1 MKTEQVKLTQVKS
14 NAANPRTITS
24 DKFTKL
30 VNSILVLPKMLEIRP
45 IVVDNKMLS
54 LGGNMR
60 NNALRAIAKMTPE
73 EIAARLSSLSDFQ
86 SKTKGERDKLVDWW
100 GKWFEAPF
108 AYIIKASEL
117 TEDEKKQF
125 IVKDNVSYG
134 QWDYDLLAN
143 NFDNKKLEDWGMDVW
158 NASPMAFT
166 PMQNTASNIP
176 SSTPSAPDE
185 SEDDGVGSIIT
196 EDNLPP
202 ELQGVDLTPQDLP
215 KIQGDDN
222 TPMERIIIT
231 YPKDRLPELLALLGM
246 ASIDKVVYRID
257 EILPSTE

>member
-1 MKTEQVKLTQVKS
+1 MKTEQVKLTQVKA
-14 NAANPRTITS
+14 NEANPRTITS

-30 VNSILVLPKMLEIRP
+30 VNSILVFPKMLELRP

-60 NNALRAIAKMTPE
+60 GNALKAISKMTPE
-73 EIAARLSSLSDFQ
+73 EVATRLSSLADFQ
-86 SKTKGERDKLVDWW
+86 SKSKPERDKLVEYW
-100 GKWFEAPF
+100 GKWLEAPF
-108 AYIIKASEL
+108 AFIIRASEL

-143 NFDNKKLEDWGMDVW
+143 TFDNKKLEDWGMDVW
-158 NASPMAFT
+158 QAAPVAFT
-166 PMQNTASNIP
+166 PMQPAASNSSPAP
-176 SSTPSAPDE
+176 SQPDE
-185 SEDDGVGSIIT
+185 SEDDGKGAIPV
-196 EDNLPP
+196 ENLPA
-202 ELQGVDLTPQDLP
+202 ELQGLDLNPNDLP
-215 KIQGDDN
+215 KLQGDDI

-246 ASIDKVVYRID
+246 SSIDKVVYRID
-257 EILPSTE
+257 EIIPED

>member
-1 MKTEQVKLTQVKS
+1 MKTEQVKLSQVKA
-14 NAANPRTITS
+14 NTANPRTITS

-30 VNSILVLPKMLEIRP
+30 VNSILVFPKMLELRP

-60 NNALRAIAKMTPE
+60 GNALKAIAKMTPE
-73 EIAARLSSLSDFQ
+73 EVATRLSSLADFQ
-86 SKTKGERDKLVDWW
+86 SKSKPERDKLVEYW
-100 GKWFEAPF
+100 GKWLESPF

-143 NFDNKKLEDWGMDVW
+143 TFDNKKLEDWGMDVW
-158 NASPMAFT
+158 QAAPVAFA
-166 PMQNTASNIP
+166 PMQTAASNSSPAP
-176 SSTPSAPDE
+176 SQPDE
-185 SEDDGVGSIIT
+185 SEDDGKGAILA
-196 EDNLPP
+196 ENLPP
-202 ELQGVDLTPQDLP
+202 EVQGVDLNPNDLP
-215 KIQGDDN
+215 KLQGDDV

-246 ASIDKVVYRID
+246 SSIDKVVYRID
-257 EILPSTE
+257 EIIPDE

>member
-1 MKTEQVKLTQVKS
+1 MKTEQVKLSQVKA
-14 NAANPRTITS
+14 NTANPRTITS

-30 VNSILVLPKMLEIRP
+30 VNSILVFPKMLELRP

-60 NNALRAIAKMTPE
+60 GNALKAISKMTPE
-73 EIAARLSSLSDFQ
+73 EVATRLSSLADFQ
-86 SKTKGERDKLVDWW
+86 SKSKPERDKLVEYW
-100 GKWFEAPF
+100 GKWLESPF

-134 QWDYDLLAN
+134 QWDYDMLAN
-143 NFDNKKLEDWGMDVW
+143 GFDNKKLEDWGMDVW
-158 NASPMAFT
+158 QAAPVAFA
-166 PMQNTASNIP
+166 PMQTAASNSSPAP
-176 SSTPSAPDE
+176 SQPDE
-185 SEDDGVGSIIT
+185 SEDDGKGAILAES
-196 EDNLPP
+196 LPP
-202 ELQGVDLTPQDLP
+202 ELQGLDLNPNDLP
-215 KIQGDDN
+215 KLQGDDV

-246 ASIDKVVYRID
+246 SSIDKVVYRID
-257 EILPSTE
+257 EIIPED

>member
-1 MKTEQVKLTQVKS
+1 MKTEQVKLTQVKA

-30 VNSILVLPKMLEIRP
+30 VNSILVFPKMLELRP

-60 NNALRAIAKMTPE
+60 GNALKAIAKMTPE
-73 EIAARLSSLSDFQ
+73 EVATRLSSLADFQ
-86 SKTKGERDKLVDWW
+86 SKSKPERDKLVEYW
-100 GKWFEAPF
+100 GKWLESPF

-143 NFDNKKLEDWGMDVW
+143 TFDNKKLEDWGMDVW
-158 NASPMAFT
+158 QAAPVAFA
-166 PMQNTASNIP
+166 PMQTAASNSSPAP
-176 SSTPSAPDE
+176 SQPDE
-185 SEDDGVGSIIT
+185 SEDDGKGAILA
-196 EDNLPP
+196 ENLPP
-202 ELQGVDLTPQDLP
+202 ELQGVDLNPNDLP
-215 KIQGDDN
+215 KLQGDDV

-246 ASIDKVVYRID
+246 SSIDKVVYRID
-257 EILPSTE
+257 EIIPDE

>member
-1 MKTEQVKLTQVKS
+1 MKTEQVKLSQVKA

-30 VNSILVLPKMLEIRP
+30 VNSILVFPKMLELRP

-60 NNALRAIAKMTPE
+60 GNALKAIAKMTPE
-73 EIAARLSSLSDFQ
+73 EIATRLSSLADFQ
-86 SKTKGERDKLVDWW
+86 SKSKPERDKLVEYW
-100 GKWFEAPF
+100 GKWLEAPF
-108 AYIIKASEL
+108 AFIIRANEL
-117 TEDEKKQF
+117 TEDERQQF

-158 NASPMAFT
+158 NTAPVAFAPAQPVAT
-166 PMQNTASNIP
+166 NT
-176 SSTPSAPDE
+176 SANPAQPDD
-185 SEDDGVGSIIT
+185 SEDDGEGTIPAG
-196 EDNLPP
+196 NLPP
-202 ELQGVDLTPQDLP
+202 ELQGLDLNPADLP
-215 KIQGDDN
+215 KLQGDDV

-257 EILPSTE
+257 EIIPEED

>member
-1 MKTEQVKLTQVKS
+1 MKTEQVKLSQVKA
-14 NAANPRTITS
+14 NTANPRTITS

-30 VNSILVLPKMLEIRP
+30 VNSILVFPKMLELRP

-60 NNALRAIAKMTPE
+60 GNALKTIAKMTPE
-73 EIAARLSSLSDFQ
+73 EIATRLSSLADFK
-86 SKTKGERDKLVDWW
+86 SKSKPERDKLVEYW
-100 GKWFEAPF
+100 GKWLEAPF

-158 NASPMAFT
+158 QAAPVAFA
-166 PMQNTASNIP
+166 PMQPAASN
-176 SSTPSAPDE
+176 SSPTPSQPDE
-185 SEDDGVGSIIT
+185 SEDDGEGTAIPAG
-196 EDNLPP
+196 NLPP
-202 ELQGVDLTPQDLP
+202 ELQGLDLNPADLP
-215 KIQGDDN
+215 KLQGDDN

-246 ASIDKVVYRID
+246 SSIDKVVYRID
-257 EILPSTE
+257 EIIPED

>member
-1 MKTEQVKLTQVKS
+1 MKTEQVKLSQVKA
-14 NAANPRTITS
+14 NTANPRTITS

-30 VNSILVLPKMLEIRP
+30 VNSILVFPKMLELRP

-60 NNALRAIAKMTPE
+60 GNALKAIAKMTPE
-73 EIAARLSSLSDFQ
+73 EVATRLSSLADFQ
-86 SKTKGERDKLVDWW
+86 SKSKPERDKLVEYW
-100 GKWFEAPF
+100 GKWLESPF

-143 NFDNKKLEDWGMDVW
+143 TFDNKKLEDWGMDVW
-158 NASPMAFT
+158 NSAPVAFT
-166 PMQNTASNIP
+166 PIQPAASNN
-176 SSTPSAPDE
+176 SSTPAQPDE
-185 SEDDGVGSIIT
+185 SEDDGKGAIPT
-196 EDNLPP
+196 ESLPP
-202 ELQGVDLTPQDLP
+202 ELQGLDLNPNDLP
-215 KIQGDDN
+215 KLQGDDV

-246 ASIDKVVYRID
+246 SSIDKVVYRID
-257 EILPSTE
+257 EIIPED

>member
-1 MKTEQVKLTQVKS
+1 MKTEQVKLSQVKA
-14 NAANPRTITS
+14 NTANPRKITS

-30 VNSILVLPKMLEIRP
+30 VNSILIFPKMLELRP

-60 NNALRAIAKMTPE
+60 GNALKAIAKMTPKE
-73 EIAARLSSLSDFQ
+73 VATRLSSLADFQ
-86 SKTKGERDKLVDWW
+86 SKSKPERDKLVEYW
-100 GKWFEAPF
+100 GKWLEAPF
-108 AYIIKASEL
+108 AYIIKANEL

-143 NFDNKKLEDWGMDVW
+143 NFDNNKLEDWGIDVW
-158 NASPMAFT
+158 NTAPVAFAPT
-166 PMQNTASNIP
+166 QPSASNSSIP
-176 SSTPSAPDE
+176 AQPDE
-185 SEDDGVGSIIT
+185 SEDDGEGAIPT
-196 EDNLPP
+196 ENLPP
-202 ELQGVDLTPQDLP
+202 ELQGLDLNPADLP
-215 KIQGDDN
+215 KLQGDDN

-246 ASIDKVVYRID
+246 SSIDKVVYRID
-257 EILPSTE
+257 EIIPED

>member
-1 MKTEQVKLTQVKS
+1 MKTEQVKLTQVKA
-14 NAANPRTITS
+14 NEANPRTITS

-30 VNSILVLPKMLEIRP
+30 VNSILVFPKMLELRP

-60 NNALRAIAKMTPE
+60 GNALKTIAKMTPE
-73 EIAARLSSLSDFQ
+73 EVATRLSSLADFQ
-86 SKTKGERDKLVDWW
+86 SKSKAERDKLVEWW
-100 GKWFEAPF
+100 GKWLESPF

-143 NFDNKKLEDWGMDVW
+143 TFDNKKLEDWGMDVW
-158 NASPMAFT
+158 NAAPVAFT
-166 PMQNTASNIP
+166 PIQPAASNN
-176 SSTPSAPDE
+176 SSTPAQPDE
-185 SEDDGVGSIIT
+185 SEDDGKGAIPAES
-196 EDNLPP
+196 LPP
-202 ELQGVDLTPQDLP
+202 ELQGLDLNPNDLP
-215 KIQGDDN
+215 KLQGDDV

-246 ASIDKVVYRID
+246 SSIDKVVYRID
-257 EILPSTE
+257 EIIPED

>member
-1 MKTEQVKLTQVKS
+1 MKTEQVKLTQVKA

-30 VNSILVLPKMLEIRP
+30 VNSILVFPKMLELRP

-60 NNALRAIAKMTPE
+60 GNALKAISKMTPE
-73 EIAARLSSLSDFQ
+73 EVATRLSSLADFQ
-86 SKTKGERDKLVDWW
+86 SKSKPERDKLVEYW
-100 GKWFEAPF
+100 GKWLEAPF
-108 AYIIKASEL
+108 AFIIRASEL

-143 NFDNKKLEDWGMDVW
+143 TFDNKKLEDWGMDVW
-158 NASPMAFT
+158 QAAPVAFT
-166 PMQNTASNIP
+166 PMQPAASNSSPAP
-176 SSTPSAPDE
+176 SQPDE
-185 SEDDGVGSIIT
+185 SEDDGKGAIPV
-196 EDNLPP
+196 ENLPA
-202 ELQGVDLTPQDLP
+202 ELQGLDLNPNDLP
-215 KIQGDDN
+215 KLQGDDI

-246 ASIDKVVYRID
+246 SSIDKVVYRID
-257 EILPSTE
+257 EIIPED

>member
-60 NNALRAIAKMTPE
+60 NNALMAIAKMTPE

-100 GKWFEAPF
+100 GKWLEAPF

-134 QWDYDLLAN
+134 QWDYDCSQTILITRNWRIGEWTYGMLL
-143 NFDNKKLEDWGMDVW
+143 LWLL
-158 NASPMAFT
+158 PLCRT
-166 PMQNTASNIP
+166 PRQIFL
-176 SSTPSAPDE
+176 
-185 SEDDGVGSIIT
+185 
-196 EDNLPP
+196 LP
-202 ELQGVDLTPQDLP
+202 L
-215 KIQGDDN
+215 
-222 TPMERIIIT
+222 
-231 YPKDRLPELLALLGM
+231 RLPRT
-246 ASIDKVVYRID
+246 KVRMMEQV
-257 EILPSTE
+257 LS

>member
-1 MKTEQVKLTQVKS
+1 MKTEQVKLSQVKA

-30 VNSILVLPKMLEIRP
+30 VNSILVFPKMLELRP

-60 NNALRAIAKMTPE
+60 GNALKTIAKMTPE
-73 EIAARLSSLSDFQ
+73 EVATRLSSLADFQ
-86 SKTKGERDKLVDWW
+86 SKSKPERDKLVEYW
-100 GKWFEAPF
+100 GKWLEAPF
-108 AYIIKASEL
+108 AFIIRANEL

-143 NFDNKKLEDWGMDVW
+143 TFDNKKLEDWGMDVW
-158 NASPMAFT
+158 QAAPVAFT
-166 PMQNTASNIP
+166 PMQPAASNNSP
-176 SSTPSAPDE
+176 TPAQPDE
-185 SEDDGVGSIIT
+185 SEDDGEGAIPT
-196 EDNLPP
+196 GNLPP
-202 ELQGVDLTPQDLP
+202 ELQGLDLNPADLP
-215 KIQGDDN
+215 KLQGDDA

-246 ASIDKVVYRID
+246 SSIDKVVYRID
-257 EILPSTE
+257 EIIPDE

>member
-1 MKTEQVKLTQVKS
+1 MKTEQVKLSQVKA
-14 NAANPRTITS
+14 NTANPRTITS

-30 VNSILVLPKMLEIRP
+30 VNSILVFPKMLELRP

-60 NNALRAIAKMTPE
+60 GNALKAIAKMTPE
-73 EIAARLSSLSDFQ
+73 EVATRLSSLADFQ
-86 SKTKGERDKLVDWW
+86 SKSKPERDKLVEYW
-100 GKWFEAPF
+100 GKWLESPF

-143 NFDNKKLEDWGMDVW
+143 TFDNKKLEDWGMDVW
-158 NASPMAFT
+158 QAAPVAFA
-166 PMQNTASNIP
+166 PMQTAASN
-176 SSTPSAPDE
+176 SSPASSQPDE
-185 SEDDGVGSIIT
+185 SEDDGKGAILA
-196 EDNLPP
+196 ENLPP
-202 ELQGVDLTPQDLP
+202 ELQGVDLNPNDPP
-215 KIQGDDN
+215 KLQGDDV

-246 ASIDKVVYRID
+246 SSIDKVVYRID
-257 EILPSTE
+257 EIIPED

>member
-1 MKTEQVKLTQVKS
+1 MKTEQVKLSQVKA
-14 NAANPRTITS
+14 NTANPRTITS

-30 VNSILVLPKMLEIRP
+30 VNSILVFPKMLELRP

-60 NNALRAIAKMTPE
+60 GNALKAIAKMTPE
-73 EIAARLSSLSDFQ
+73 EVATRLSSLADFQ
-86 SKTKGERDKLVDWW
+86 SKSKPERDKLVEYW
-100 GKWFEAPF
+100 GKWLESPF

-143 NFDNKKLEDWGMDVW
+143 TFDNKKLEDWGMDVW
-158 NASPMAFT
+158 QAAPVAFA
-166 PMQNTASNIP
+166 PMQTAASNSSPAP
-176 SSTPSAPDE
+176 SQPDE
-185 SEDDGVGSIIT
+185 SEDDGKGTILA
-196 EDNLPP
+196 ENLPP
-202 ELQGVDLTPQDLP
+202 ELQGIDLNPNDLP
-215 KIQGDDN
+215 KLQGDDV

-246 ASIDKVVYRID
+246 SSIDKVVYRID
-257 EILPSTE
+257 EIIPDE

>member
-1 MKTEQVKLTQVKS
+1 MKTEQVKLSQVKA
-14 NAANPRTITS
+14 NTANPRTITS

-30 VNSILVLPKMLEIRP
+30 VNSILVFPKMLELRP

-60 NNALRAIAKMTPE
+60 GNALKAIAKMTPE
-73 EIAARLSSLSDFQ
+73 EVATRLSSLADFQ
-86 SKTKGERDKLVDWW
+86 SKSKPERDKLAEYW
-100 GKWFEAPF
+100 GKWLEAPF

-143 NFDNKKLEDWGMDVW
+143 TFDNKKLEDWGMDVW
-158 NASPMAFT
+158 QAAPVAFA
-166 PMQNTASNIP
+166 PMQTAASNSSPAP
-176 SSTPSAPDE
+176 SQPDE
-185 SEDDGVGSIIT
+185 SEDDGKGAILA
-196 EDNLPP
+196 ENLPP
-202 ELQGVDLTPQDLP
+202 ELQGVDLNPNDLP
-215 KIQGDDN
+215 KLQGDDV

-246 ASIDKVVYRID
+246 SSIDKVVYRID
-257 EILPSTE
+257 EIIPDE

>member
-1 MKTEQVKLTQVKS
+1 MKTEQVKLSQVKA
-14 NAANPRTITS
+14 NTANPRTITS

-30 VNSILVLPKMLEIRP
+30 VNSILVFPKMLELRP

-60 NNALRAIAKMTPE
+60 GNALKAIAKMTPKE
-73 EIAARLSSLSDFQ
+73 VATRLSSLADFQ
-86 SKTKGERDKLVDWW
+86 SKSKPERDKLVEYW
-100 GKWFEAPF
+100 GKWLEAPF
-108 AYIIKASEL
+108 AFIIKANEL

-143 NFDNKKLEDWGMDVW
+143 NFDNKKLEDWGIDVW
-158 NASPMAFT
+158 NTAPVAFA
-166 PMQNTASNIP
+166 PIQPSASNSSIP
-176 SSTPSAPDE
+176 AQPDE
-185 SEDDGVGSIIT
+185 SEDDGKGAIPA
-196 EDNLPP
+196 ENLPP
-202 ELQGVDLTPQDLP
+202 ELQGLDLNPADLP
-215 KIQGDDN
+215 KLQGDDT

-246 ASIDKVVYRID
+246 SSIDKVVYRID
-257 EILPSTE
+257 EIIPED

>member
-1 MKTEQVKLTQVKS
+1 MKTEQVKLSQVKA

-30 VNSILVLPKMLEIRP
+30 VNSILVFPKMLELRP

-60 NNALRAIAKMTPE
+60 GNALKAIAKMTPE
-73 EIAARLSSLSDFQ
+73 EVATRLSSLADFQ
-86 SKTKGERDKLVDWW
+86 SKSKPERDKLVEYW
-100 GKWFEAPF
+100 GKWLEAPF
-108 AYIIKASEL
+108 AFIIKANEL

-143 NFDNKKLEDWGMDVW
+143 NFDNKKLEDWGIDVW
-158 NASPMAFT
+158 NTAPIAFA
-166 PMQNTASNIP
+166 PIQPSASNSSIP
-176 SSTPSAPDE
+176 AQPDE
-185 SEDDGVGSIIT
+185 SEDDGKGEIPA
-196 EDNLPP
+196 ENLPP
-202 ELQGVDLTPQDLP
+202 ELQGLDLNPADLP
-215 KIQGDDN
+215 KLQGDDN

-246 ASIDKVVYRID
+246 SSIDKVVYRID
-257 EILPSTE
+257 EIIPED

>member
-1 MKTEQVKLTQVKS
+1 MKTEQVKLTQVKA

-30 VNSILVLPKMLEIRP
+30 VNSILVFPKMLELRP

-60 NNALRAIAKMTPE
+60 GNALKAISKMTPE
-73 EIAARLSSLSDFQ
+73 EVATRLSSLADFQ
-86 SKTKGERDKLVDWW
+86 SKSKAERDKLVEFW
-100 GKWFEAPF
+100 GKWLEAPF

-143 NFDNKKLEDWGMDVW
+143 TFDNKKLEDWGMDVW
-158 NASPMAFT
+158 NAAPVAFA
-166 PMQNTASNIP
+166 PIQPAASNNSP
-176 SSTPSAPDE
+176 TPSQPDE
-185 SEDDGVGSIIT
+185 SEDDGKGAIPA
-196 EDNLPP
+196 ENLPP
-202 ELQGVDLTPQDLP
+202 ELQGLDLNPNDLP
-215 KIQGDDN
+215 KLQGDDA

-257 EILPSTE
+257 EIIPD

>member
-1 MKTEQVKLTQVKS
+1 MKTEQVKLSQVRA

-30 VNSILVLPKMLEIRP
+30 VNSILVFPKMLELRP
-45 IVVDNKMLS
+45 IVVDSKMLS

-60 NNALRAIAKMTPE
+60 GNALKAIAKMTPE
-73 EIAARLSSLSDFQ
+73 EIATRLSSLADYQ
-86 SKTKGERDKLVDWW
+86 RKSKPERNKLIEYW
-100 GKWFEAPF
+100 GKWLEAPF
-108 AYIIKASEL
+108 AFIIKANEF
-117 TEDEKKQF
+117 TEDERQQF

-158 NASPMAFT
+158 NTAPVAFAPAQPAAT
-166 PMQNTASNIP
+166 NT
-176 SSTPSAPDE
+176 SANPAQPDD
-185 SEDDGVGSIIT
+185 SEDDGEGTIPAG
-196 EDNLPP
+196 NLPP
-202 ELQGVDLTPQDLP
+202 ELQGLDLNPQDLP
-215 KIQGDDN
+215 KLQGDDV

-257 EILPSTE
+257 EIIPEED

>member
-1 MKTEQVKLTQVKS
+1 MKTEQVKLSQVKA
-14 NAANPRTITS
+14 NTANPRTITS

-30 VNSILVLPKMLEIRP
+30 VNSILVFPKMLELRP

-60 NNALRAIAKMTPE
+60 GNALKTIAKMTPE
-73 EIAARLSSLSDFQ
+73 EIATRLSSLADFQ
-86 SKTKGERDKLVDWW
+86 SKSKPERDKLVEYW
-100 GKWFEAPF
+100 GKWLEAPF
-108 AYIIKASEL
+108 AFIIRANEL

-143 NFDNKKLEDWGMDVW
+143 TFDNKKLDDWGMDVW
-158 NASPMAFT
+158 QAAPVAFA
-166 PMQNTASNIP
+166 PVQPSASNNSP
-176 SSTPSAPDE
+176 TPSQPDE
-185 SEDDGVGSIIT
+185 SEDDGEGTTIPAG
-196 EDNLPP
+196 NLPP
-202 ELQGVDLTPQDLP
+202 ELQGLDLNPAELP
-215 KIQGDDN
+215 KLQGDDN

-246 ASIDKVVYRID
+246 SSIDKVVYRID
-257 EILPSTE
+257 EIIPED

>member
-1 MKTEQVKLTQVKS
+1 MKTEQVKLTQVKA

-30 VNSILVLPKMLEIRP
+30 VNSILVFPKMLELRP

-60 NNALRAIAKMTPE
+60 GNALKAISKMTPE
-73 EIAARLSSLSDFQ
+73 EVATRLSSLADFQ
-86 SKTKGERDKLVDWW
+86 SKSKVERDKLVEYW
-100 GKWFEAPF
+100 GKWLEAPF

-143 NFDNKKLEDWGMDVW
+143 TFDNKKLEDWGMDVW
-158 NASPMAFT
+158 NAAPVAFT
-166 PMQNTASNIP
+166 PIQPAASNN
-176 SSTPSAPDE
+176 SSTPSQPDE
-185 SEDDGVGSIIT
+185 SEDDGKGAIPA
-196 EDNLPP
+196 ENLPP
-202 ELQGVDLTPQDLP
+202 ELQGLDLNPNELP
-215 KIQGDDN
+215 KLQGDDA

-257 EILPSTE
+257 EIIPD